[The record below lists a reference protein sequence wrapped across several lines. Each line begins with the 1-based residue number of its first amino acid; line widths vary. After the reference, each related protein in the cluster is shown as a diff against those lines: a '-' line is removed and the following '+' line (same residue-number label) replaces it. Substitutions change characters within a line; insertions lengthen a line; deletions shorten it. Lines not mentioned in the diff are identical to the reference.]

1 MWPGRKCHT
10 SARHFW
16 DFANKIFLFSRGVN
30 FNGICKPNVLF
41 NLFCFFQIWSVK
53 YSEISVCGPL
63 VGYLKEV
70 ALIKGNSAEFTLLM
84 VHRHRA
90 TPDRDLKRLKV
101 DAWSVMS
108 RECGLEVGNKGGE
121 VGTVGF
127 QLCSIFKHRA
137 STRFV
142 RIHPRWEA
150 RSRGGQQLES
160 GSFVNIYMEFL

>member
-1 MWPGRKCHT
+1 MG
-10 SARHFW
+10 
-16 DFANKIFLFSRGVN
+16 FSN
-30 FNGICKPNVLF
+30 QMCFSICTV
-41 NLFCFFQIWSVK
+41 FFQIWRVK

-84 VHRHRA
+84 VHKHRA
-90 TPDRDLKRLKV
+90 SPDRDLKRLKV

-127 QLCSIFKHRA
+127 QL
-137 STRFV
+137 
-142 RIHPRWEA
+142 
-150 RSRGGQQLES
+150 
-160 GSFVNIYMEFL
+160 

>member
-1 MWPGRKCHT
+1 M
-10 SARHFW
+10 ARQKVSHFCLTFLGFCKQNLSFFHGSELKW
-16 DFANKIFLFSRGVN
+16 DFQTKCAFQFALFFSDLER
-30 FNGICKPNVLF
+30 
-41 NLFCFFQIWSVK
+41 VK

-90 TPDRDLKRLKV
+90 TPDRDLKRLEV

-160 GSFVNIYMEFL
+160 GSFVNIYMKLL

>member
-1 MWPGRKCHT
+1 M
-10 SARHFW
+10 ARQKVSHFCQT
-16 DFANKIFLFSRGVN
+16 FLGF
-30 FNGICKPNVLF
+30 CKQ
-41 NLFCFFQIWSVK
+41 NLSFFPCTDVFFFQIWRVN

-84 VHRHRA
+84 VHKHRA
-90 TPDRDLKRLKV
+90 SPDRDLKRLKV

>member
-1 MWPGRKCHT
+1 M
-10 SARHFW
+10 ARQKVSHFCQT
-16 DFANKIFLFSRGVN
+16 FLGFCKQNLSF
-30 FNGICKPNVLF
+30 FNGSELQWDLQTKCAFQFALF
-41 NLFCFFQIWSVK
+41 FFQIWRVK
-53 YSEISVCGPL
+53 YSVCGPL

-84 VHRHRA
+84 VHKHRA
-90 TPDRDLKRLKV
+90 SPDRDLKRLKV

-160 GSFVNIYMEFL
+160 GSFVNIYMKLL

>member
-1 MWPGRKCHT
+1 M
-10 SARHFW
+10 ARQKVSHFCLT
-16 DFANKIFLFSRGVN
+16 FLGFCKQNHSF
-30 FNGICKPNVLF
+30 FNGSELQWDLQTKCAFQFALF
-41 NLFCFFQIWSVK
+41 FSDLERVK

-84 VHRHRA
+84 VHKHRA

-160 GSFVNIYMEFL
+160 GSFVNI

>member
-1 MWPGRKCHT
+1 M
-10 SARHFW
+10 ARQKVSHFSW
-16 DFANKIFLFSRGVN
+16 QILLGFCKKIFLFFHGSELQWDLQTECA
-30 FNGICKPNVLF
+30 FQFAL
-41 NLFCFFQIWSVK
+41 FFQIWRVK
-53 YSEISVCGPL
+53 YFEISVCGPL

-84 VHRHRA
+84 VHKHRT
-90 TPDRDLKRLKV
+90 TPDRDLKRLEV

-127 QLCSIFKHRA
+127 ELCSIFKHRA

-142 RIHPRWEA
+142 RIHQRWEA
-150 RSRGGQQLES
+150 RSGGGQRLES
-160 GSFVNIYMEFL
+160 ESFVNIYMKLL

>member
-1 MWPGRKCHT
+1 M
-10 SARHFW
+10 ARQKVSHFCQT
-16 DFANKIFLFSRGVN
+16 FLGFCKQNLSF
-30 FNGICKPNVLF
+30 FNGSELQWDLQTKCAFQFALF
-41 NLFCFFQIWSVK
+41 FSDLERVK

-84 VHRHRA
+84 VHKHRA

-121 VGTVGF
+121 VGTVGLE
-127 QLCSIFKHRA
+127 LCIFKHRA

>member
-1 MWPGRKCHT
+1 MR
-10 SARHFW
+10 
-16 DFANKIFLFSRGVN
+16 FS
-30 FNGICKPNVLF
+30 ICTVFSDLER
-41 NLFCFFQIWSVK
+41 VK

-84 VHRHRA
+84 VHKHRA

-121 VGTVGF
+121 VGTVGLE
-127 QLCSIFKHRA
+127 LCSIFKHRA

-160 GSFVNIYMEFL
+160 GSFVNIYMKLL